1 MSDENQIEIPPSFMA
16 LFIEP
21 GRQKPSASRDEVAA
35 RYELC
40 EDMANMLIE
49 TASNMFFSLGITEK
63 SVLVRCHDGLV
74 GENPVVTKQE
84 ADWVIRRMAELLG
97 W

>member
-1 MSDENQIEIPPSFMA
+1 MSDEDQIEIPPSFMA

-40 EDMANMLIE
+40 EDLANMLIE

>member
-84 ADWVIRRMAELLG
+84 ADWVVRRMAELLG

>member
-1 MSDENQIEIPPSFMA
+1 MSDENQIEIPPSFLA

-40 EDMANMLIE
+40 EDMANMLIG
-49 TASNMFFSLGITEK
+49 TACNMFFSLGITERC
-63 SVLVRCHDGLV
+63 VLVRCHDGLV
-74 GENPVVTKQE
+74 GENPVVTKPE

>member
-49 TASNMFFSLGITEK
+49 TASNMFFSLGVTEK